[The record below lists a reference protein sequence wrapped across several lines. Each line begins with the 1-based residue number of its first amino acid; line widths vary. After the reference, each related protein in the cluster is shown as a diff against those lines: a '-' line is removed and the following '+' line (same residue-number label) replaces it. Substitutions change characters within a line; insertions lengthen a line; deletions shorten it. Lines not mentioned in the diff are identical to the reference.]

1 MKGLR
6 AESRDEETSLAAAV
20 PHNKGDGELARG
32 PERAGAAR
40 RNPARPDSS
49 RLRGSVTCVH
59 PPGPWE
65 WRKQLPSG
73 SRAGER
79 RLKCLLFLPLQ
90 GCVECNKKKSM
101 NKRLWRPGFKFWSG
115 YIMRS
120 KPILSLG
127 FLNFQIGTIIPNVQG
142 PQPSPGTRQ
151 VLVEQFP
158 PAT

>member
-90 GCVECNKKKSM
+90 GCVECKEKHEQKALETWIQILV
-101 NKRLWRPGFKFWSG
+101 RLHNAEQTNSESRFPH
-115 YIMRS
+115 
-120 KPILSLG
+120 LS
-127 FLNFQIGTIIPNVQG
+127 NRRNHP
-142 PQPSPGTRQ
+142 
-151 VLVEQFP
+151 
-158 PAT
+158 